1 MDRSK
6 ASRFAKAKKPI
17 IKSVSDRKPDPQI
30 SATVA
35 ETLLRAGVSLRKD
48 EVYEKTGYL
57 IAVTNLSNY
66 CTGVKRVKNVD
77 IARHFAETLG
87 VSIIDVL

>member
-1 MDRSK
+1 MNDTRENTK
-6 ASRFAKAKKPI
+6 KRTKLGLLLDERGYTLKDFA
-17 IKSVSDRKPDPQI
+17 V
-30 SATVA
+30 
-35 ETLLRAGVSLRKD
+35 

-66 CTGVKRVKNVD
+66 CTGVKQVKNVD

>member
-1 MDRSK
+1 MSTTKEKTRTSERTKLGLLLDERGYTLK
-6 ASRFAKAKKPI
+6 DFA
-17 IKSVSDRKPDPQI
+17 V
-30 SATVA
+30 
-35 ETLLRAGVSLRKD
+35 